1 MGVIEELIL
10 IAILLDFMIIGNA
23 RGIAWILIKLGYFAI
38 SVLLAVMLYKPI
50 SNVIMEKTQIDEKI
64 ETTLIKNFSKEEN
77 TNEDQMPTTLA
88 DSINNQ
94 IDKATTEARNN
105 IVEQTAKSTTLTI
118 MRAGTAIAI
127 YIVARLLLFIV
138 SIFAKGITKLP
149 ILKQIDKTG
158 GVIYGILQGA
168 LVIYILL
175 GIVSLMSV
183 IWGSNPIVNAVSQ
196 SYFGATIYN
205 NNIILKLIFK

>member
-1 MGVIEELIL
+1 
-10 IAILLDFMIIGNA
+10 
-23 RGIAWILIKLGYFAI
+23 
-38 SVLLAVMLYKPI
+38 
-50 SNVIMEKTQIDEKI
+50 MEKTQIDEKI

-127 YIVARLLLFIV
+127 YIVARLLLFII

>member
-1 MGVIEELIL
+1 
-10 IAILLDFMIIGNA
+10 
-23 RGIAWILIKLGYFAI
+23 
-38 SVLLAVMLYKPI
+38 
-50 SNVIMEKTQIDEKI
+50 
-64 ETTLIKNFSKEEN
+64 
-77 TNEDQMPTTLA
+77 
-88 DSINNQ
+88 
-94 IDKATTEARNN
+94 
-105 IVEQTAKSTTLTI
+105 
-118 MRAGTAIAI
+118 MRAGTALAI
-127 YIVARLLLFIV
+127 YIVARLLLFII